1 MNEALVKTRKLTIE
15 QRLGDLRSW
24 LVNRRCESKDDAI
37 RVKKDLA
44 EYILITNFSVIIK
57 GKVEYVDIKPLGLG
71 VYRIKTNMQNQTRM
85 IGKNCA

>member
-44 EYILITNFSVIIK
+44 EYILIINFSVIIK